1 MCYTEKTAFVD
12 QQMKQDLITYTVEVD
27 GDTYVVEDVP
37 VRVDETTGEP
47 FFAPDTV
54 DKLQAILEWQMEERE
69 DAEWKAFA
77 YRCFAAGY
85 DDDEPDYSLE
95 DIKHPPPPDEPPA

>member
-1 MCYTEKTAFVD
+1 
-12 QQMKQDLITYTVEVD
+12 MKQDLITYTVDVD

-37 VRVDETTGEP
+37 VRVDEATGEP

-54 DKLQAILEWQMEERE
+54 DRLQAILERQMGERE
-69 DAEWKAFA
+69 DAEWKALA

-95 DIKHPPPPDEPPA
+95 DIKDPPPHDERPADRSNE